1 MKQAGRAPGF
11 SRLRV
16 LTDDSRI
23 GKDAVIRRGVHDLLH
38 VVAEIEGAIGGV
50 AIGIAIGIGYWSIAR
65 LMEAMGGV
73 GQLPPF
79 LAAWS
84 PDLIF
89 FFIGLYFFFK
99 IPT

>member
-1 MKQAGRAPGF
+1 VQWHVKIAYPLIAPVSMLLAIPFAFLVG
-11 SRLRV
+11 SR
-16 LTDDSRI
+16 
-23 GKDAVIRRGVHDLLH
+23 
-38 VVAEIEGAIGGV
+38 GAIGGV

-73 GQLPPF
+73 GQLPPV
-79 LAAWS
+79 LAGWS